1 MARWDDGIAAT
12 SYPRRSSMKHLHREV
27 PRRTMQRS
35 QNTNGRSPRIATK
48 HVEGVLHFARKLG
61 MHSNPEQL
69 LRALPSELCTLLDCA
84 TTALIHLQ
92 EGKLFFHIV
101 DGRGSVLSEEL
112 SAIKWPEEIW
122 SAASEQEKPLVIP
135 SLDPQLDHDERFPE
149 TRKFFRECGCSSLC
163 VLPLTTSLHRLGAV
177 CVGRRGRDAFSD
189 KESALLSLV
198 SHYAALAI
206 DDRLNVAQSEL
217 ARAQLEEE
225 RTRLR
230 LILDLNN
237 SVVSNLE
244 LRNVVQAISPG
255 IRKAMRLDGVA
266 LILPDGEG
274 RELQLYALDFP
285 GGNLSLRQDLP
296 PSLFGSVSGR
306 VFRTGKPWVGDI
318 GQLQRSGLD
327 HGMASAAGVETLC
340 MLPLLRGN
348 RVLGVLCLVRTERNA
363 FTQSDIEFLSQVAG
377 QVAIAI
383 DNAFAYRQITEL
395 KDKLTQ
401 EKLYF
406 EDELRSE
413 MNFQEIIGNS
423 TVLCRVLSQVE
434 AVAPTGSTV
443 LIYGETG
450 TGKELIARAVHN
462 LSQRQSNPFVK
473 LNCAAIPTGLLESEL
488 FGHERGAFTG
498 AVTQRIGR
506 FELASHGTI
515 FLDEVGEI
523 PLELQPKLLRVLQER
538 EFERLGGSRTLRTN
552 ARLIAATNRDLQ
564 TMVEEQAFRSDLY
577 YRLNVF
583 PIHVPP
589 LRERTEDIPFLVR
602 HFAQHFAFN
611 MGKQID
617 TISSETMNALVRYPW
632 PGNIRELQNVI
643 ERAVILSKGPILKVP
658 LADLK
663 TRGAERNHTNGSS
676 TLEEVE
682 RRHILSV
689 LEQTNWVFAGP
700 NGAAARLG
708 IKRPTLQFRMQKL
721 GISRP
726 QRS

>member
-1 MARWDDGIAAT
+1 M
-12 SYPRRSSMKHLHREV
+12 H
-27 PRRTMQRS
+27 RTMQRS
-35 QNTNGRSPRIATK
+35 PTNGRGPRLASQ
-48 HVEGVLHFARKLG
+48 HVDEVLRFARKLG
-61 MHSNPEQL
+61 MHSHPEQL
-69 LRALPSELCTLLDCA
+69 LRALPSELCALLDCT
-84 TTALIHLQ
+84 TTAVIHLRKG
-92 EGKLFFHIV
+92 ELTCHVV
-101 DGRGSVLSEEL
+101 DSQGCVPSEDGSSVT
-112 SAIKWPEEIW
+112 WPDEIW
-122 SAASEQEKPLVIP
+122 SAVSQHDRPLVIP
-135 SLDPQLDHDERFPE
+135 ALDREARFPE
-149 TRKFFRECGCSSLC
+149 ASRFFLECGSRSLC
-163 VLPLTTSLHRLGAV
+163 ILPLTTRLHWLGAL
-177 CVGRRGRDAFSD
+177 CIGRKSLDAFS
-189 KESALLSLV
+189 ESESSLLSLV

-206 DDRLNVAQSEL
+206 DDRLNFAQSEL
-217 ARAQLEEE
+217 ACAQLGEE
-225 RTRLR
+225 RTKLE

-244 LRNVVQAISPG
+244 LGDLLPAISPS
-255 IRKAMRLDGVA
+255 IRKAMRLDGAA
-266 LILPDGEG
+266 LILPDPENGP
-274 RELQLYALDFP
+274 LQFYALDFP
-285 GGNLSLRQDLP
+285 ETDPALRPVRPVREELPTSLY
-296 PSLFGSVSGR
+296 GSVAGQVLRS
-306 VFRTGKPWVGDI
+306 GKPWIGDV
-318 GQLQRSGLD
+318 GQLHRSGLD
-327 HGMASAAGVETLC
+327 FRIASKAGVETLC

-348 RVLGVLCLVRTERNA
+348 RASGVLCLVRTEKNA
-363 FTQSDIEFLSQVAG
+363 FTLSELEFLWQVAG
-377 QVAIAI
+377 QVAIAV

-395 KDKLTQ
+395 KDKLNQ

-423 TVLCRVLSQVE
+423 PVLLRVLSQVE

-462 LSQRQSNPFVK
+462 LSQRQASPFVK

-498 AVTQRIGR
+498 AVAQRIGR
-506 FELASHGTI
+506 FELASQGTI

-538 EFERLGGSRTLRTN
+538 EFERLGGSRTLRSN
-552 ARLIAATNRDLQ
+552 ARLIAATNRDLR
-564 TMVEEQAFRSDLY
+564 TMVEEQKFRSDLF

-589 LRERTEDIPFLVR
+589 LRDRAEDIPFLVR
-602 HFAQHFAFN
+602 HFAQHFALN
-611 MGKQID
+611 MGKEIE

-643 ERAVILSKGPILKVP
+643 ERAVILSRGPMLKVP

-663 TRGAERNHTNGSS
+663 PRATEAVNGPS

-721 GISRP
+721 GITRP
-726 QRS
+726 RKAQ

>member
-1 MARWDDGIAAT
+1 MQT
-12 SYPRRSSMKHLHREV
+12 SS
-27 PRRTMQRS
+27 
-35 QNTNGRSPRIATK
+35 NTNGRPAR
-48 HVEGVLHFARKLG
+48 GVSEEVLRFARNLG
-61 MHSNPEQL
+61 MHSHPEQL
-69 LRALPSELCTLLDCA
+69 LRALPA
-84 TTALIHLQ
+84 
-92 EGKLFFHIV
+92 
-101 DGRGSVLSEEL
+101 EL
-112 SAIKWPEEIW
+112 SAFVECTTAALIYQREGELFFYVEAGQSDLPPADHAHLGWPQEIW
-122 SAASEQEKPLVIP
+122 SAISEQEQVLVIP
-135 SLDPQLDHDERFPE
+135 SLDEEKRFPDAA
-149 TRKFFRECGCSSLC
+149 RFFRQYGNQSLC
-163 VLPLTTSLHRLGAV
+163 VLPLHASVHRLGAL
-177 CVGRRGRDAFSD
+177 CIGRSRPEAFTEQELS
-189 KESALLSLV
+189 LLSLL

-206 DDRLNVAQSEL
+206 NDRFNFDQSEL
-217 ARAQLEEE
+217 VRAQLEEE
-225 RTRLR
+225 RTKLR

-244 LRNVVQAISPG
+244 LRDVLRAISPG
-255 IRKAMRLDGVA
+255 IRKAMRLDEVA
-266 LILPDGEG
+266 LILPDAEG
-274 RELQLYALDFP
+274 QELQLYALDFP
-285 GGNLSLRQDLP
+285 DGNASGGHLPAALYGSLA
-296 PSLFGSVSGR
+296 GR
-306 VFRTGKPWVGDI
+306 VFRSGKPWLGDV
-318 GQLQRSGLD
+318 GQLQESGLE
-327 HGMASAAGVETLC
+327 HRGGESLC
-340 MLPLLRGN
+340 MLPLLRCS
-348 RVLGVLCLVRTERNA
+348 RALGVLCLVRSERNA
-363 FTQSDIEFLSQVAG
+363 FAQFDLEFLSQIAG

-406 EDELRSE
+406 EDELLSE

-423 TVLCRVLSQVE
+423 TVLRRVLRQVE

-450 TGKELIARAVHN
+450 TGKELIARAVHK
-462 LSQRQSNPFVK
+462 LSRRQANPFVK

-498 AVTQRIGR
+498 AVAQRIGR
-506 FELASHGTI
+506 FELASQGTI
-515 FLDEVGEI
+515 FLDEVSEI

-538 EFERLGGSRTLRTN
+538 EFERLGSSRTLRTN

-564 TMVEEQAFRSDLY
+564 LMVEEQKFRSDLF

-583 PIHVPP
+583 PIQVPP

-602 HFAQHFAFN
+602 HFAQYFAMN
-611 MGKQID
+611 MSKQID

-643 ERAVILSKGPILKVP
+643 ERAVILSTGPQLKVP
-658 LADLK
+658 RDDLK
-663 TRGAERNHTNGSS
+663 TRPTDGNHGNGTSNGFGNGSW

-682 RRHILSV
+682 RRHILAV
-689 LEQTNWVFAGP
+689 LEQANWVFAGP

-726 QRS
+726 QRPPQRP

>member
-1 MARWDDGIAAT
+1 
-12 SYPRRSSMKHLHREV
+12 
-27 PRRTMQRS
+27 MQRS
-35 QNTNGRSPRIATK
+35 QNTNSNPVPEAGR
-48 HVEGVLHFARKLG
+48 HVEEVLRFARKLG
-61 MHSNPEQL
+61 MHSDPEQL
-69 LRALPSELCTLLDCA
+69 LRALPLELCALLDCTTTAVIHLREGEPSFHVVDGDGCELCTDPSR
-84 TTALIHLQ
+84 T
-92 EGKLFFHIV
+92 
-101 DGRGSVLSEEL
+101 
-112 SAIKWPEEIW
+112 KWQEEIW
-122 SAASEQEKPLVIP
+122 SAVSEQEKPLVIP
-135 SLDPQLDHDERFPE
+135 SLDQESRFPE
-149 TRKFFRECGCSSLC
+149 TARFFRESGSRCLC
-163 VLPLTTSLHRLGAV
+163 VLPLATSLHRLGAL
-177 CVGRRGRDAFSD
+177 CIGRDRPCAFSEE
-189 KESALLSLV
+189 ESSLLALV

-206 DDRLNVAQSEL
+206 DDRFNFAQSEL
-217 ARAQLEEE
+217 VRAQLDEE
-225 RTRLR
+225 RTKLK

-237 SVVSNLE
+237 RVVSNLE
-244 LRNVVQAISPG
+244 LRDVLQAVSPS

-285 GGNLSLRQDLP
+285 DSSLSAGQDV
-296 PSLFGSVSGR
+296 PSSLNGSVSGR

-318 GQLQRSGLD
+318 EQLQRSGLD
-327 HGMASAAGVETLC
+327 HRIASAAGVETLC

-363 FTQSDIEFLSQVAG
+363 FTESDLEFLSQIAG

-395 KDKLTQ
+395 KDKLNQ

-423 TVLCRVLSQVE
+423 TVLHRVLKQVE

-498 AVTQRIGR
+498 AVSQRIGR
-506 FELASHGTI
+506 FELASQGTI
-515 FLDEVGEI
+515 FLDEVAEI

-538 EFERLGGSRTLRTN
+538 EFERLGGSRTIRTN
-552 ARLIAATNRDLQ
+552 ARLIAATNRDLP
-564 TMVEEQAFRSDLY
+564 TMVEEQKFRSDLF

-583 PIHVPP
+583 PVHVPP

-602 HFAQHFAFN
+602 HFAQYFAFN

-643 ERAVILSKGPILKVP
+643 ERAVILSKGPVLKVA
-658 LADLK
+658 LSDLK
-663 TRGAERNHTNGSS
+663 ARAAELGHVNGSS

-682 RRHILSV
+682 RRHILAV

-708 IKRPTLQFRMQKL
+708 LKRPTLQFRMQKL

-726 QRS
+726 QRPSST

>member
-1 MARWDDGIAAT
+1 MQT
-12 SYPRRSSMKHLHREV
+12 SPK
-27 PRRTMQRS
+27 
-35 QNTNGRSPRIATK
+35 TNGRPARGVSKKK
-48 HVEGVLHFARKLG
+48 HVEEVLRFARNLG
-61 MHSNPEQL
+61 MHSEPEQL
-69 LRALPSELCTLLDCA
+69 LRALPAEVCTFVEC
-84 TTALIHLQ
+84 TTAALIYQ
-92 EGKLFFHIV
+92 R
-101 DGRGSVLSEEL
+101 DGEL
-112 SAIKWPEEIW
+112 SFYVDAGQGALPSADHTVLRWPQEIW
-122 SAASEQEKPLVIP
+122 SAISEREKVLVIP
-135 SLDPQLDHDERFPE
+135 SLDEETRFPDAA
-149 TRKFFRECGCSSLC
+149 RFFRRYGNQSLC
-163 VLPLTTSLHRLGAV
+163 VLPLSASVHRLGAL
-177 CVGRRGRDAFSD
+177 CIGRRRPDAFSEQ
-189 KESALLSLV
+189 ESSLLSLL

-206 DDRLNVAQSEL
+206 NDRFNFDQSEL
-217 ARAQLEEE
+217 VRAQLEEE
-225 RTRLR
+225 RTKLR

-244 LRNVVQAISPG
+244 LRDVLRAISPG

-274 RELQLYALDFP
+274 SELQLYALDFP
-285 GGNLSLRQDLP
+285 DADASGHLP
-296 PSLFGSVSGR
+296 PALYGPVAGR
-306 VFRTGKPWVGDI
+306 VFRSGKAWLGDV
-318 GQLQRSGLD
+318 GQLQEAGPD
-327 HGMASAAGVETLC
+327 HGGESLC
-340 MLPLLRGN
+340 MLPLLRCN
-348 RVLGVLCLVRTERNA
+348 IALGVLCLVRSEKNA
-363 FTQSDIEFLSQVAG
+363 FTQLDLEFLSQIAG

-406 EDELRSE
+406 EDELLSE

-423 TVLCRVLSQVE
+423 TVLRRVLRQVE

-462 LSQRQSNPFVK
+462 LSQRQANPFVK

-498 AVTQRIGR
+498 AVAQRIGR

-515 FLDEVGEI
+515 FLDEVSEI

-538 EFERLGGSRTLRTN
+538 EFERLGSSRTFRTN

-564 TMVEEQAFRSDLY
+564 LMVEEQKFRSDLF

-602 HFAQHFAFN
+602 HFAQYFAMN
-611 MGKQID
+611 MSKQIE

-643 ERAVILSKGPILKVP
+643 ERAVILSTGPQLKVP

-663 TRGAERNHTNGSS
+663 ARPTDGNHGNGASNGFGNGSW

-682 RRHILSV
+682 RRHILAV

-726 QRS
+726 QRPPQRP

>member
-1 MARWDDGIAAT
+1 
-12 SYPRRSSMKHLHREV
+12 
-27 PRRTMQRS
+27 MQRS
-35 QNTNGRSPRIATK
+35 HNPNGRSPLAPG
-48 HVEGVLHFARKLG
+48 HVEEVLRFARKLG
-61 MHSNPEQL
+61 MHSDADQL
-69 LRALPSELCTLLDCA
+69 LRALPSELYALLDCTA
-84 TTALIHLQ
+84 TAVIHLRQ
-92 EGKLFFHIV
+92 GELSYHVV
-101 DGRGSVLSEEL
+101 DGGGCVLSHDP
-112 SAIKWPEEIW
+112 SASEWPKEIW
-122 SAASEQEKPLVIP
+122 SAVPEEETHLVI
-135 SLDPQLDHDERFPE
+135 SLLDGEAAFPA
-149 TRKFFRECGCSSLC
+149 TARFFRDCGCESLC
-163 VLPLTTSLHRLGAV
+163 VVGLTTSVSRLGV
-177 CVGRRGRDAFSD
+177 LCVGRRRSEGFCEQ
-189 KESALLSLV
+189 ESALLSLV

-206 DDRLNVAQSEL
+206 EERFNFAQSEMV
-217 ARAQLEEE
+217 RAQLEEE

-244 LRNVVQAISPG
+244 LKEVLQAIAPAMHE
-255 IRKAMRLDGVA
+255 AMRLDGVA
-266 LILPDGEG
+266 LMLPDGEG
-274 RELQLYALDFP
+274 RPLQLYVLDFP
-285 GGNLSLRQDLP
+285 EGSSATWQDLP
-296 PSLFGSVSGR
+296 ETLNGSICGR
-306 VFRTGKPWVGDI
+306 VFRTAKPWSGHI
-318 GQLQRSGLD
+318 GQLQKPGLD
-327 HGMASAAGVETLC
+327 FKIASAAGVETLC
-340 MLPLLRGN
+340 MLPLVRGG
-348 RVLGVLCLVRTERNA
+348 RVLGVLSLVRTDKNPFFE
-363 FTQSDIEFLSQVAG
+363 SDLEFFSQVAG
-377 QVAIAI
+377 QIAIAI
-383 DNAFAYRQITEL
+383 DNAVAYRQITEL
-395 KDKLTQ
+395 KDKLAQ

-406 EDELRSE
+406 EDELTSE

-423 TVLCRVLSQVE
+423 GVLRSVLRQVE

-462 LSQRQSNPFVK
+462 LSQRQANPFVK

-498 AVTQRIGR
+498 AVAQRIGR
-506 FELASHGTI
+506 FELASQGTI

-552 ARLIAATNRDLQ
+552 ARLIAATNRDLR
-564 TMVEEQAFRSDLY
+564 TMVEEQKFRSDLF
-577 YRLNVF
+577 YRLSVF
-583 PIHVPP
+583 PIHVPS

-602 HFAQHFAFN
+602 HFAQHFACN
-611 MGKQID
+611 MGKRIE

-643 ERAVILSKGPILKVP
+643 ERAVILSQGPILKVP

-663 TRGAERNHTNGSS
+663 ARGADHLNGNGSS

-726 QRS
+726 QKT